1 MDQGSTGQERKQQ
14 LIARLDASRA
24 QIHLDRQ
31 RLSEKLHPI
40 RRIRGA
46 VKSNPLH
53 AFGIAA
59 GAAFLFSVLRRRS
72 SSSRP
77 TTFKRL
83 LFRWGFNLAKPTIRL
98 WLLKQAKER
107 FLSSHRNDHDDY
119 QANTP

>member
-1 MDQGSTGQERKQQ
+1 MDQRSTEQQRKQQ

-24 QIHLDRQ
+24 QIQISRQ
-31 RLSEKLHPI
+31 VLQGKLHPI

-46 VKSNPLH
+46 VKSRPLR
-53 AFGIAA
+53 AFAIAA
-59 GAAFLFSVLRRRS
+59 GGAFAISLLRRRS
-72 SSSRP
+72 SSKSIS
-77 TTFKRL
+77 FKRL

-107 FLSSHRNDHDDY
+107 FLSSSEGDIAEY